1 MGVPVDESGCA
12 RSGPQQPGSSLTGQV
27 AAVLSPV
34 KVEENTLVRPSGESH
49 SFLGVVMPTCR
60 SSIQQAEAR
69 S

>member
-1 MGVPVDESGCA
+1 MGVPVDESGSTQ
-12 RSGPQQPGSSLTGQV
+12 SGPQQPGSSLTGQV

-34 KVEENTLVRPSGESH
+34 KVEENTLVRPSGELY
-49 SFLGVVMPTCR
+49 SFLGVEMSTCR